1 MSIDWN
7 REHSVNCATERA
19 LRRALEA
26 CRWRDQSRPEMKCLI
41 CGESDMRV
49 LDASCAC
56 HEMYVH
62 AECAVNAFGG
72 RFWRCA
78 QCQGKMRRGG
88 ECELL
93 LAQARLRSK
102 PADAQTRFVSTM
114 QIAFVLHEH
123 SEQDEAIRLFRFAT
137 DLADRCLS
145 TVDVVHS
152 RIVLAWALEQRHDA
166 LKAIKLCRET
176 LAAVEQLEDPNCKKD
191 EYGRRLELRLLF
203 ALVFGTALNELGKH
217 DEAERVISRG
227 MSLYQPEMS
236 DDFRRE
242 LARAR
247 ADALYSTGDVEAARR
262 LLLQSIDEFGLQHP
276 KCHKFVRMLER
287 CQSCSLPNSRFVED
301 GQEWRQ
307 AHHSLEQYDDHR
319 ILRRSWSV

>member
-1 MSIDWN
+1 MSVDWN
-7 REHSVNCATERA
+7 REHAANCATERA

-26 CRWRDQSRPEMKCLI
+26 CRWRDQSRPEMKCLV
-41 CGESDMRV
+41 CGKSDMHV

-56 HEMYVH
+56 QETHVH
-62 AECAVNAFGG
+62 AACAVNAFGG
-72 RFWRCA
+72 RFWRCG
-78 QCQGKMRRGG
+78 QCHGKMRRGG

-102 PADAQTRFVSTM
+102 PADAQSRFVLTM

-123 SEQDEAIRLFRFAT
+123 SEQDEAIRLFRTAT
-137 DLADRCLS
+137 YLADRSLS

-166 LKAIKLCRET
+166 QKAIKLCRGT
-176 LAAVEQLEDPNCKKD
+176 LAALDQLEESNCEKD
-191 EYGRRLELRLLF
+191 EYQRRLELRLLF

-217 DEAERVISRG
+217 KEAERVISQG
-227 MSLYQPEMS
+227 MSLYRPEIS

-262 LLLQSIDEFGLQHP
+262 LLLQSIDELGPEHP

-287 CQSCSLPNSRFVED
+287 CESCSFPNSRLVED
-301 GQEWRQ
+301 SLQCTQ
-307 AHHSLEQYDDHR
+307 ARLSLISDDDHR
-319 ILRRSWSV
+319 TFRRSWSV